1 MKSLVI
7 SRNRDVTTGLRL
19 SGIDGVFCKNEEEL
33 RENFKRLKDREDI
46 GIIILI
52 EKDFSVI
59 KEEVIA
65 KKLSG
70 KPPLVVTIPGPKGIE
85 DKDFILK
92 YIKESVGIKLD

>member
-19 SGIDGVFCKNEEEL
+19 SGIDGKFCKDVEEL
-33 RENFKRLKDREDI
+33 RTIFKKYKDDDSI
-46 GIIILI
+46 GIIILT
-52 EKDFSVI
+52 ERDFNEI

-70 KPPLVVTIPGPKGIE
+70 TLPLVVTIPGPKGIE
-85 DKDFILK
+85 DKDFILR
-92 YIKESVGIKLD
+92 YIKESVGIKL